1 MRPATSCPKNG
12 HMEREKR
19 WKLPEGDFAFYLLQ
33 MEEVQNKSSDD
44 NLPKKAEDPM
54 FNSSVVM
61 RSGASLPAHW
71 VIAALLLVASTLAC
85 AEIQLTL
92 KNSFVDKYKN
102 RTSISDECVIDHSKG
117 KPNLASSDGDMHA
130 AVRCPKEIGL
140 PMVAEIMNA
149 RDHGNAID
157 LTKTAEADGSKVT
170 IQGAWRIWNEH
181 GGDQVFNQGAKVA
194 AAENT
199 NPDHV
204 FEIHPIT
211 DLGDFD
217 LRASFKPIAGYTP
230 KAAEDAFNRYENT
243 RSKIP
248 GKATTTIVS
257 PGIGY
262 NYVEFQM
269 QLMEK
274 PYKVADGSF
283 AFAKVRDWEGH
294 LVLRK
299 KHMVFVKDTPPEQA
313 VRDKK
318 EGDCLRVLGIPRL
331 DLALVSWRARN
342 AKASSDALT

>member
-1 MRPATSCPKNG
+1 
-12 HMEREKR
+12 
-19 WKLPEGDFAFYLLQ
+19 
-33 MEEVQNKSSDD
+33 
-44 NLPKKAEDPM
+44 M
-54 FNSSVVM
+54 FNSLVVT
-61 RSGASLPAHW
+61 RSRASLPAQL
-71 VIAALLLVASTLAC
+71 VVAALLLAASTFSS

-92 KNSFVDKYKN
+92 KNTFIDKYKN
-102 RTSISDECVIDHSKG
+102 RTSISDECIVDHSKG
-117 KPNLASSDGDMHA
+117 KPNPASSDGDMHA

-149 RDHGNAID
+149 KDHGDAID

-170 IQGAWRIWNEH
+170 IRGAWRIWNEH

-204 FEIHPIT
+204 FEIHPIAV
-211 DLGDFD
+211 LGDFD

-243 RSKIP
+243 RSKIVP
-248 GKATTTIVS
+248 RKATTTIVS

-274 PYKVADGSF
+274 PYEVADGSF

-294 LVLRK
+294 LVVRK
-299 KHMVFVKDTPPEQA
+299 KRMVFVRDTPPEQA

-342 AKASSDALT
+342 AKSNPDALTWNLPYEIIVVGVYDSECQVD

>member
-1 MRPATSCPKNG
+1 
-12 HMEREKR
+12 
-19 WKLPEGDFAFYLLQ
+19 
-33 MEEVQNKSSDD
+33 
-44 NLPKKAEDPM
+44 M
-54 FNSSVVM
+54 FNSSVVT
-61 RSGASLPAHW
+61 RSRASLPAQL
-71 VIAALLLVASTLAC
+71 VVAALLLAASTFSS

-92 KNSFVDKYKN
+92 KNTFIDKYKN
-102 RTSISDECVIDHSKG
+102 RTSISDECIVDHSKG
-117 KPNLASSDGDMHA
+117 KPNPASSDGDMHA

-149 RDHGNAID
+149 KDHGDAID

-170 IQGAWRIWNEH
+170 IKGAWRIWNEH

-204 FEIHPIT
+204 FEIHPIAV
-211 DLGDFD
+211 LGDFD

-243 RSKIP
+243 RSKIVP
-248 GKATTTIVS
+248 RKATTTIVS

-262 NYVEFQM
+262 NYVESQM

-274 PYKVADGSF
+274 PYEVADGSF
-283 AFAKVRDWEGH
+283 AYAKVRDWEGH

-299 KHMVFVKDTPPEQA
+299 KRMVFVRDTPPEQA

-342 AKASSDALT
+342 AKANPDALTWNLPYEIIVVGVYDSECQVD